1 MSSWMIQ
8 DWFQLKV
15 SDQKC
20 WVIGQGMV
28 MTMILVSSRR
38 GCHLTT
44 ASAPEWLDGMIMKEG
59 IVDFIN
65 ECMDHSSPLMV
76 VSGFLEYSVDS
87 MRV

>member
-1 MSSWMIQ
+1 
-8 DWFQLKV
+8 
-15 SDQKC
+15 
-20 WVIGQGMV
+20 
-28 MTMILVSSRR
+28 MILVSSRR

-44 ASAPEWLDGMIMKEG
+44 ASAPEWLLDGMIMKEG